1 MKNNFKAWLK
11 AAGIRALKTIAQ
23 TAVSMIPVGV
33 SVEEVGWLAVLGT
46 AALAG
51 ICSIL
56 TSVAGI
62 PEVKAVNADGEEISG
77 AYDEEDGV

>member
-1 MKNNFKAWLK
+1 MKNNFKVWLK
-11 AAGIRALKTIAQ
+11 AAGIRALKTVAQ

-51 ICSIL
+51 ICSLL

-62 PEVKAVNADGEEISG
+62 PEVKAVNADGEEINNG
-77 AYDEEDGV
+77 YDGEDGI